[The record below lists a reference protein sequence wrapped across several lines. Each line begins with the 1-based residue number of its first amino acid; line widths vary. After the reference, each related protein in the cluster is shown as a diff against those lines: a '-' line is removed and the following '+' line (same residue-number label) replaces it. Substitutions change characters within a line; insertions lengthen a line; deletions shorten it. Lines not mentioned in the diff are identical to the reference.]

1 MGYEIDTIGILIN
14 VGAVFLGL
22 FIYVKIM
29 RSEWGQ
35 EHRNLQFIIM
45 FACLLGAILVGWGI
59 RTLVAYLRFRAMAG
73 M

>member
-1 MGYEIDTIGILIN
+1 MGYEIDTVGILIN

-22 FIYVKIM
+22 FIYIKIM

-35 EHRNLQFIIM
+35 EHRNLQFLIM
-45 FACLLGAILVGWGI
+45 FICLLAAILIGWGV
-59 RTLVAYLRFRAMAG
+59 RTLVAYLRFRAMTG